1 MSTTTPETT
10 VVGRQDGAPGPRRT
24 GLRREIGFIGLLW
37 ASAGSIIG
45 SGWLFG
51 AQKALIAAGPA
62 AIISWGIGALAI
74 FLLALTHAELGGMW
88 PVSGGTARFPHYA
101 FGGGAGASFGWFS
114 WLQAATVAPIEVL
127 AMITYGQHYSFAE
140 HWMKTS
146 TGGTSVLT
154 AQGIVAA
161 VILMAIFTSI
171 NFLGIRK
178 LAHTNSAAT
187 WWKVG
192 IPLLTIFVLG
202 IVNFHA
208 SNFTAADGF
217 SPFGAKGVLAAVSTS
232 GIIFALLGFEQADQL
247 AGESSRPK
255 RDIPRAVI
263 FSVIIGAVI
272 YVALQI
278 VFLGALPHSQIGNS
292 WAHGAYTTMTG
303 PFAQIATIVGVGWL
317 AAILY
322 VDAIISPGGTGL
334 IYTTSSSRVS
344 YGLSRNGYFPTIYES
359 TDKRGVPWF
368 GLITAFVVGCICFL
382 PFPSWT
388 SLVGLITAASVLM
401 YAGAPL
407 AFGVFRRRLPNAER
421 PWRAPFGAVL
431 APVAFIVANLLILWS
446 GWDTDWRLGVAISI
460 GYFILVATRV
470 LNLNERSP
478 QLDLRA
484 ASWLPFYLVGMGAIV
499 YLSDFGPTTHQLFGS
514 LGPSPNWFPLWWDIV
529 AVAIFSAI
537 IYYWA
542 MAVALPTERIEA
554 MIGDV
559 VLPEE
564 EGIGG
569 ADEPMARE
577 GEPLTRDDE
586 PLTRDV

>member
-1 MSTTTPETT
+1 MSSSAPET
-10 VVGRQDGAPGPRRT
+10 VVTDRPADAQTPRRT

-51 AQKALIAAGPA
+51 AQEALIAAGPA
-62 AIISWGIGALAI
+62 AIISWVIGAVAI

-88 PVSGGTARFPHYA
+88 PVAGGSARFPHYA

-127 AMITYGQHYSFAE
+127 AMITYGQHYSFASG
-140 HWMKTS
+140 WMKTS
-146 TGGTSVLT
+146 SGTSVLT
-154 AQGIVAA
+154 GPGIVAA
-161 VILMAIFTSI
+161 VVLMALFTSI

-192 IPLLTIFVLG
+192 IPLLTIFVLA

-247 AGESSRPK
+247 AGESARPK

-263 FSVIIGAVI
+263 FSVLIGAVI
-272 YVALQI
+272 YVALQV
-278 VFLGALPHSQIGNS
+278 VFLGALPSNQIGHS
-292 WAHGAYTTMTG
+292 WAHGAYTQMTG
-303 PFAQIATIVGVGWL
+303 PFAQLATLIGVGWL

-344 YGLSRNGYFPTIYES
+344 YGLSKNGYFPTVYES
-359 TDKRGVPWF
+359 IDRRGVPWF
-368 GLITAFVVGCICFL
+368 GLITAFVVGCVCFL

-407 AFGVFRRRLPNAER
+407 AFGVFRRRLPDAER
-421 PWRAPFGAVL
+421 PWRAPAGPVL
-431 APVAFIVANLLILWS
+431 APLAFIVANLLILWT
-446 GWDTDWRLGVAISI
+446 GWDTVWRLGVAILI
-460 GYFILVATRV
+460 GYVILAVTRIFG
-470 LNLNERSP
+470 LNSRSP

-484 ASWLPFYLVGMGAIV
+484 ASWLPVYLVGMGAIV
-499 YLSDFGPTTHQLFGS
+499 YLSDFGPMTN
-514 LGPSPNWFPLWWDIV
+514 PVFPLWWDMA
-529 AVAIFSAI
+529 AVAIFSGI
-537 IYYWA
+537 VYFWA
-542 MAVALPTERIEA
+542 MAVALPTERIEE

-564 EGIGG
+564 EDG
-569 ADEPMARE
+569 AAS
-577 GEPLTRDDE
+577 EPLSRE
-586 PLTRDV
+586 V

>member
-1 MSTTTPETT
+1 MNTAAPQTT
-10 VVGRQDGAPGPRRT
+10 VAGRPADAPEARKP

-51 AQKALIAAGPA
+51 AQEALIAAGPA
-62 AIISWGIGALAI
+62 AIISWCIGAIAI

-88 PVSGGTARFPHYA
+88 PVAGGTARFPHYA

-127 AMITYGQHYSFAE
+127 AMITYGQHYSFAA

-146 TGGTSVLT
+146 HGTSVLT
-154 AQGIVAA
+154 GPGIVAA
-161 VILMAIFTSI
+161 VVLMAIFTSI

-192 IPLLTIFVLG
+192 VPLLTIFVLG

-208 SNFTAADGF
+208 SNFHAADGF

-247 AGESSRPK
+247 AGESARPK

-263 FSVIIGAVI
+263 YSVIIGAVI
-272 YVALQI
+272 YIALQI
-278 VFLGALPHSQIGNS
+278 VFLGALPHSQIGHS

-303 PFAQIATIVGVGWL
+303 PFAQIATLVGVGWL

-322 VDAIISPGGTGL
+322 ADAIISPGGTGL

-344 YGLSRNGYFPTIYES
+344 YGLSRNGYFPTVYEA

-368 GLITAFVVGCICFL
+368 GLITAFVVGCVCFL

-407 AFGVFRRRLPNAER
+407 AFGVFRKRLPDADR
-421 PWRAPFGAVL
+421 PWRAPFGSVL
-431 APVAFIVANLLILWS
+431 APLSFVVANLLILWS
-446 GWDTDWRLGVAISI
+446 GWDTDWRLGIAIAI
-460 GYFILVATRV
+460 GYVILVATRV
-470 LNLNERSP
+470 FNLNSQSP
-478 QLDLRA
+478 QLDLKA

-499 YLSDFGPTTHQLFGS
+499 YLSDFGPMS
-514 LGPSPNWFPLWWDIV
+514 SPVFPLWWDIV
-529 AVAIFSAI
+529 AVAIFSAV

-542 MAVALPTERIEA
+542 MAVALPRERIEE

-564 EGIGG
+564 EGIAA
-569 ADEPMARE
+569 ADEPLARE
-577 GEPLTRDDE
+577 
-586 PLTRDV
+586 V